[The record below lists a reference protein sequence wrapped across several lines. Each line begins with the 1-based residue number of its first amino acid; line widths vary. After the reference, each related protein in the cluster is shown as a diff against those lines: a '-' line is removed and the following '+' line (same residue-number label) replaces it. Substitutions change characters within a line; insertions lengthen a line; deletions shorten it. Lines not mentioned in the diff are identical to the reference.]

1 MIVDDLT
8 LQQFRVYRSA
18 NLKLNANI
26 TVIVGGNAQGKST
39 LLEAAHLLLTG
50 KSPRTRSS
58 GEMIRV
64 GATQAV
70 VRAHTSPD
78 LKQSQLLEV
87 TLTPEGQNMKRNNQ
101 LVATPMDRAEL
112 PSTVMFMP
120 EDVSIVSGEPRR
132 RRAFLD
138 EAMSRLSMAYYM
150 NLMRYRKALKQR
162 NAALKAAASSRG
174 LSPPTIQWD
183 EQIVIHGARLLN
195 ARREFVADLNKHAFA
210 HHSVASSG
218 SEALSVKYDSTV
230 LKLEGSSG
238 KHWKEMTADETEEL
252 FRRELVKSQE
262 RDRRFCATHV
272 GPHRD
277 DVALDINEVNARDF
291 GSAGQQ
297 RTAVLSLKL
306 AVADLICVR
315 EKRSPLLLLD
325 DVLSQLDEPRRYRLM
340 ECVVN
345 YEQTLLT
352 ATECELIPPGFRDSC
367 SFIRVQGGDVRGP

>member
-1 MIVDDLT
+1 MIVEDLT
-8 LQQFRVYRSA
+8 LQQFRVYHSA
-18 NLKLNANI
+18 NLKLNTNI
-26 TVIVGGNAQGKST
+26 TIIVGGNAQGKST

-50 KSPRTRSS
+50 KSPRTRSFS
-58 GEMIRV
+58 EMIQT
-64 GATQAV
+64 GATYAV

-78 LKQSQLLEV
+78 FQQSQRLEV
-87 TLTPEGQNMKRNNQ
+87 TLTPEGQHMKRNNQ
-101 LVATPMDRAEL
+101 LVASPMDRAEL

-138 EAMSRLSMAYYM
+138 EAMSRLSIAYHM

-162 NAALKAAASSRG
+162 NAALKAAAAARG
-174 LSPPTIQWD
+174 QSPPTIQWD
-183 EQIVIHGARLLN
+183 EQIIVHGARLLN
-195 ARREFVADLNKHAFA
+195 ARQEFIVDLDKYAFK
-210 HHSVASSG
+210 HHSLASSG
-218 SEALSVKYDSTV
+218 SETLSVKYDSTV
-230 LKLEGSSG
+230 LKFGNPPKQDG
-238 KHWKEMTADETEEL
+238 TDFTAGETEEL
-252 FRRELVKSQE
+252 FRQELVKSRE

-277 DVALDINEVNARDF
+277 DIALDINEVNARDF

-340 ECVVN
+340 ECVMN

-352 ATECELIPPGFRDSC
+352 ATECELIPPEFRGSC
-367 SFIRVQGGDVRGP
+367 SFIRVHGGEVSGP

>member
-1 MIVDDLT
+1 MIVDDLA
-8 LQQFRVYRSA
+8 LQQFRVDRSA

-58 GEMIRV
+58 GEMIRA

-78 LKQSQLLEV
+78 LKQSQRLEV
-87 TLTPEGQNMKRNNQ
+87 TLTPEGQHMKRNNQ
-101 LVATPMDRAEL
+101 LVATQMDRAEL

-132 RRAFLD
+132 RRVFLD
-138 EAMSRLSMAYYM
+138 EAMSRLSMAYHM

-174 LSPPTIQWD
+174 QSPPTIQWD

-195 ARREFVADLNKHAFA
+195 ARQEFVADLNKHAFA

-218 SEALSVKYDSTV
+218 SETLFVKYDSTV
-230 LKLEGSSG
+230 LKLEDSPGQHG
-238 KHWKEMTADETEEL
+238 TEMTAGETEEL
-252 FRRELVKSQE
+252 FRRELVKSWE

-277 DVALDINEVNARDF
+277 DIALDINEVNARDF

-306 AVADLICVR
+306 AVADLIYVR

-352 ATECELIPPGFRDSC
+352 ATECELIPPAFRDSC